1 MQSLSVISVAATY
14 SIEESNIYFIVF
26 LFYSIFYFLNVFS
39 SDAIF
44 RHFDPNESGAV
55 HWGEFVWAFYNRRS
69 FVRRWKKASEGLTIA
84 QIRDRFHRADR
95 NGNGQLAAKELQL
108 VLRSFGMDVSDDD
121 MQILAD
127 RFDLDGDGDLDMEE
141 FIAFVHSEQHS
152 LIEQR
157 RQIQIQKK
165 PNWRGVTGATGKMAH
180 TSPRINDSP
189 PTRMRS
195 RSLDG
200 TRPKSAT
207 TTRQPKVSKDLSIDQ
222 IVRQSLQQL
231 EEAENSSGNDQRNE
245 EERNE
250 RQGLSDPLWMT
261 RMLKA
266 QAEIESRIGRKYY
279 SVN

>member
-1 MQSLSVISVAATY
+1 M
-14 SIEESNIYFIVF
+14 
-26 LFYSIFYFLNVFS
+26 
-39 SDAIF
+39 
-44 RHFDPNESGAV
+44 
-55 HWGEFVWAFYNRRS
+55 HWGEFVWAFYNRRA

-121 MQILAD
+121 MQIMAD

-157 RQIQIQKK
+157 RQIEIPVPKQKK
-165 PNWRGVTGATGKMAH
+165 PNWRGVTGTTGKMAR
-180 TSPRINDSP
+180 TSPRINDSL

-207 TTRQPKVSKDLSIDQ
+207 TTRQPKASKDLFIDQ

-231 EEAENSSGNDQRNE
+231 EEAENNTGIDQRNE
-245 EERNE
+245 EEQSE
-250 RQGLSDPLWMT
+250 RQGLGDPLWMT